1 MEVVECTRCG
11 EPVVAR
17 SSRCWRCG
25 HPVVDALIPEPEGL
39 GTLAQASVI
48 VAIFAIALVGLV
60 VMTQRQQAIDR
71 YAEASARAVAA
82 AEGPEPSDA
91 GAGKSHGASP
101 SPIPAPDAAGP
112 GTYTVQPGDS
122 LFSVA
127 SDLGLSANELI
138 FWNKETYPTLQSTP
152 ALTPGWVLA
161 TTGPPL
167 PTQPAATPPPQL
179 ADLPTFGPDSFPAS
193 ESVTVGYYDVSGST
207 PQQISYSMEMN
218 GPYSDWLGLN
228 ATAHVEVSAS
238 FNFSFEGDPST
249 TCTIIPTAAEFVT
262 VDYHVVLPA
271 WDAPTS
277 PAPSTVAWWT
287 AMIQETVTHE
297 GHHISVYESYRTQM
311 NQAVQTG
318 TCASVEADLVR
329 IMSEADRVNCEFDLA
344 EYAAGLGLTL
354 ESCLS
359 N

>member
-1 MEVVECTRCG
+1 M
-11 EPVVAR
+11 
-17 SSRCWRCG
+17 
-25 HPVVDALIPEPEGL
+25 I
-39 GTLAQASVI
+39 
-48 VAIFAIALVGLV
+48 
-60 VMTQRQQAIDR
+60 
-71 YAEASARAVAA
+71 Y
-82 AEGPEPSDA
+82 
-91 GAGKSHGASP
+91 
-101 SPIPAPDAAGP
+101 
-112 GTYTVQPGDS
+112 
-122 LFSVA
+122 
-127 SDLGLSANELI
+127 
-138 FWNKETYPTLQSTP
+138 WNKETYPTLQSTP
-152 ALTPGWVLA
+152 ALMPGWVLA

-167 PTQPAATPPPQL
+167 PTKPAETPPPQL

-207 PQQISYSMEMN
+207 PQQISYSMEIN

-249 TCTIIPTAAEFVT
+249 TCTIIPTAAELVT

-318 TCASVEADLVR
+318 TCASVEAEVVR
-329 IMSEADRVNCEFDLA
+329 IMSEADRVNWGSGLA

-354 ESCLS
+354 ESCFIADAESGTATSLCFS
-359 N
+359 EALAGGGALRRRPTTPWTAPAPASRRPPQPSLPCRPRPAAPGCSYPGRADLVLGRRGALELANGRTEFGRRTS

>member
-1 MEVVECTRCG
+1 MELVECTGCG

-60 VMTQRQQAIDR
+60 VMTQRQQAVDR

-82 AEGPEPSDA
+82 AEEPESSDA
-91 GAGKSHGASP
+91 GAGNSP

-112 GTYTVQPGDS
+112 GTYTVQRGDS

-127 SDLGLSANELI
+127 SDLGLSPNELI
-138 FWNKETYPTLQSTP
+138 YWNKETYPTLQSTP

-167 PTQPAATPPPQL
+167 PTQPAETPPPQL

-193 ESVTVGYYDVSGST
+193 ESVTVGYYGVSGST
-207 PQQISYSMEMN
+207 PQQISHSMEVN

-238 FNFSFEGDPST
+238 FNFSFEGDPSS
-249 TCTIIPTAAEFVT
+249 TCTIVPTAAEFVT

-271 WDAPTS
+271 WDAPAS
-277 PAPSTVAWWT
+277 PARSTLAWWT

-297 GHHISVYESYRTQM
+297 GHHISVYETYRTQM
-311 NQAVQTG
+311 NDAVQTG
-318 TCASVEADLVR
+318 TCASVEEDLVR